1 MPSFAVRKELQ
12 ERYNVDR
19 RPIYDYFHRR
29 GLRVVKKEK
38 VSNWTE
44 TPVLCRLRI
53 SSSTF

>member
-1 MPSFAVRKELQ
+1 PQFAIRKELQ

-19 RPIYDYFHRR
+19 RPIYDYFHSR
-29 GLRVVKKEK
+29 GLRVAKEEK

-53 SSSTF
+53 SSSSF